1 VHRKDHGGLQY
12 SSGSVYKIVSTTE
25 SVISCEIICCQKL
38 PNISHLSLKI
48 RCKVLD
54 ILAKHAL
61 FPMFESHL
69 HSSVFVSG
77 ESHYIQLVK
86 QIIVKYV
93 NICVKDYGKRFLQ
106 KSEFKNDQSSRMFLN
121 KLIIFKGRQ
130 VSSLW
135 GSFFNIMT
143 AVHSF
148 SVS

>member
-1 VHRKDHGGLQY
+1 MVD
-12 SSGSVYKIVSTTE
+12 TTE